1 MHRTPGRFAAV
12 FSSAVFVTSALAGCS
27 RSGSEQKNVPAAE
40 VQTRQPAQSVNKP
53 LTVSGCMRAGEAADT
68 FVLTTSATAD
78 GQAPATY
85 QLAGASGVNLRD
97 QIGNRVEV
105 SGVVRTQ
112 QESQSHASGPAANAP
127 TGTSGTPRVDTTTE
141 VDIKHLDVSNVR
153 PLGQKCESDK

>member
-1 MHRTPGRFAAV
+1 M
-12 FSSAVFVTSALAGCS
+12 
-27 RSGSEQKNVPAAE
+27 
-40 VQTRQPAQSVNKP
+40 NKP
-53 LTVSGCMRAGEAADT
+53 VTLSGCMRAGEAAET

-105 SGVVRTQ
+105 RGVVRTQ
-112 QESQSHASGPAANAP
+112 QESQSHTSGPAANAP